1 MRLYRFLKIFLL
13 SSLLLIIPN
22 CFAFANDLTHGDIG
36 IGWHEYGGFGVSSDI
51 WKNVRNKTITLYFT
65 SEIEISSNYYVVNN
79 AVNKNYFDANLHDSD
94 GNLIGNMNFK
104 GYVPTEWVGK
114 KISSMSVKFNDIDFN
129 EQDFAN
135 ERFPYFYLGISKDGD
150 YMFGGFLDLAQT
162 SFDVVDHS
170 PPPVEIPSLPTAP
183 GVPDVPD
190 VDFDIDTDTDLGI
203 SDILNNI
210 VEGIKQFFE
219 NLLKYGMTILLT
231 AISVASFFWFTIWL
245 WKKVKIWLSSV

>member
-1 MRLYRFLKIFLL
+1 MRHYRFLKVFLL

-22 CFAFANDLTHGDIG
+22 CFAFANDLTHADIG
-36 IGWHEYGGFGVSSDI
+36 IGWHEYGGFGVSQET

-65 SEIEISSNYYVVNN
+65 SEISISSNYYLVNN

-94 GNLIGNMNFK
+94 GNLIGNMNFS
-104 GYVPTEWVGK
+104 GYVPSEWVGK

-129 EQDFAN
+129 EQDFIN
-135 ERFPYFYLGISKDGD
+135 ERFPYFYLGISTSGD
-150 YMFGGFLDLAQT
+150 YMFGGFLDLSQT

-170 PPPVEIPSLPTAP
+170 PPPVEIPSLPTP
-183 GVPDVPD
+183 PDVPD
-190 VDFDIDTDTDLGI
+190 NIPDIDFDIDTDVGI

-219 NLLKYGMTILLT
+219 NLLRYGMTILLT
-231 AISVASFFWFTIWL
+231 AVSVASLFWFTKWL
-245 WKKVKIWLSSV
+245 WKKVKMWLSSV

>member
-1 MRLYRFLKIFLL
+1 MRHYRFLKVFLL

-22 CFAFANDLTHGDIG
+22 CFAFANDLTHADIG
-36 IGWHEYGGFGVSSDI
+36 IGWHEYGGFGVSKET

-65 SEIEISSNYYVVNN
+65 SEISISSNFYVVNN

-114 KISSMSVKFNDIDFN
+114 KISSISVKFNDIDFN
-129 EQDFAN
+129 EQDFIN
-135 ERFPYFYLGISKDGD
+135 ERFPYFYLGISTSGD
-150 YMFGGFLDLAQT
+150 YMFGSFLDLAQT

-183 GVPDVPD
+183 DVPD
-190 VDFDIDTDTDLGI
+190 DIPDIDFDIDNNVGI

-219 NLLKYGMTILLT
+219 NLLRYGMTILLT
-231 AISVASFFWFTIWL
+231 AVSVASFFWFTRWL